1 MASVYV
7 NEIMLSNSINFSG
20 TSPVYATLEQIT
32 SLVLSCIVKKIDI
45 LDKYI
50 HVSWL
55 RACGP
60 VIPGYTFVTAG
71 IGPAE
76 VRIRSLR

>member
-20 TSPVYATLEQIT
+20 TSPVYATLVQIT

-50 HVSWL
+50 HGL
-55 RACGP
+55 YFP
-60 VIPGYTFVTAG
+60 F
-71 IGPAE
+71 
-76 VRIRSLR
+76 